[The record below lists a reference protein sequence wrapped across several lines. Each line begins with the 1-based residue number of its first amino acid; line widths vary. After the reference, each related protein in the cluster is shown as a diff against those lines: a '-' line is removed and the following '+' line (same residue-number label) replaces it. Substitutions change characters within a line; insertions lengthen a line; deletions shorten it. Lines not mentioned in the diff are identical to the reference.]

1 MSRKM
6 LFKVTAVLFAV
17 LVTASALPRSYHEW
31 PQSYH
36 WKSHATD
43 MAARAHIQ
51 AAEVDKSA
59 CVVVTERRNG
69 IAFPVRVCAAEEEG

>member
-6 LFKVTAVLFAV
+6 LFKVTAILFVV

-31 PQSYH
+31 SQSYH

-43 MAARAHIQ
+43 MAAHIQ